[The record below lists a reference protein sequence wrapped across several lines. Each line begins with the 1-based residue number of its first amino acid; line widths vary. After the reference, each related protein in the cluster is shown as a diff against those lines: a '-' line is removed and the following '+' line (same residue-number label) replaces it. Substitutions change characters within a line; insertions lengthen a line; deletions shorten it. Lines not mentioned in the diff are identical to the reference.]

1 MLASLRHARS
11 VLALALVPSFVG
23 ACTSFGAETSG
34 DASAPPAPPPVLPD
48 GARPDPP
55 LDAAGVDATPVDATS
70 PVDAGADAAPTPRV
84 CKGTTLFAVDFE
96 QLPLPEVFGSIGA
109 NATYVTNAVGFTT
122 RAIRYDIGGNVHSG
136 FLKASRN
143 VPPLTATCVEARISV
158 DVAPFTLQGLEVDVL
173 RLTLGAAVVRV
184 GVAASYGYVIVGGTP
199 AVTFTR
205 PTAGA
210 HHWVLR
216 TSTTKTWLVVDD
228 VAAGPSAIGIPS
240 AATATLDIG
249 LDTSRGA
256 PTTSPTSNVIFDDV
270 FATYE

>member
-11 VLALALVPSFVG
+11 VLALVLVPSVVG

-34 DASAPPAPPPVLPD
+34 DASAPPDPPPVLPD

-70 PVDAGADAAPTPRV
+70 PAVDAGPDAAPTPRV

-109 NATYVTNAVGFTT
+109 RTYVTNAVGFTT
-122 RAIRYDIGGNVHSG
+122 QAIRYDIGGNVHSG

-143 VPPLTATCVEARISV
+143 VSPLTATCVEARISV

-173 RLTLGAAVVRV
+173 RLTLGAAVVRA
-184 GVAASYGYVIVGGTP
+184 GVAASYGYLIVGGSP

-210 HHWVLR
+210 RHWVLR
-216 TSTTKTWLVVDD
+216 TTASKTWLVVDD
-228 VAAGPSAIGIPS
+228 AAAGPSAVGVPS
-240 AATATLDIG
+240 AATATLEIG
-249 LDTSRGA
+249 LDTSRA
-256 PTTSPTSNVIFDDV
+256 TPTSSPTSNVIFDDV